1 LRTSQAIARHPGL
14 RHFRQPAIR
23 CGNLS
28 MRFEGERDVVFEPN
42 RGKAGRNQD
51 VTGPTLASFG
61 GPTVLDA
68 VVAARTGQVNRL
80 RPAM

>member
-1 LRTSQAIARHPGL
+1 
-14 RHFRQPAIR
+14 
-23 CGNLS
+23 